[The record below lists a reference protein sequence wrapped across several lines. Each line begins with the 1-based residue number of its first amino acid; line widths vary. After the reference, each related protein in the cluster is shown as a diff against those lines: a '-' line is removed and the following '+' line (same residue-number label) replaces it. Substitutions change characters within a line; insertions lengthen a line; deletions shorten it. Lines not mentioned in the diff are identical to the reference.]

1 MGWFIYNGGS
11 IKRIFKLMNDET
23 IIYKEMAAQMPLEI
37 LWNEIEKRGF
47 NVTVRTP
54 EEQKNEN

>member
-1 MGWFIYNGGS
+1 LGGCD

-54 EEQKNEN
+54 EEQENEN